1 MNDSEKELKNSEE
14 IDETLR
20 HSISEI
26 IDFLPDA
33 TFVIDRN
40 SKIIAWNTA
49 IEELTSVKAEE
60 VIGRSSFDYS
70 KPIYG
75 DKRPILID
83 LALKS
88 EKDLEE
94 NYISF
99 KRTGD
104 TITAETFVPYLK
116 KGGIYIWAKAR
127 PLYNTQG
134 KIIGAIETIRDI
146 THQKLTE
153 QKLKESERKLQER
166 VKELNC
172 LFQITKLLNNPNI
185 SVDEILIGTL
195 ENICCG
201 WQFPEIVCA
210 KIIFNGKEFKT
221 NNYKQTPWNLK
232 HETMIKEKDLTLE
245 VNYLEEKPFLNE
257 EKDLLEEITEEL
269 KVVLFYKLEWLM

>member
-1 MNDSEKELKNSEE
+1 VKDFIRNIKNSAK
-14 IDETLR
+14 IDENLR
-20 HSISEI
+20 HTFSEI
-26 IDFLPDA
+26 IDFLPNA
-33 TFVIDRN
+33 TFIIDRQ

-49 IEELTSVKAEE
+49 IEQLTGVKAEE
-60 VIGRSSFDYS
+60 IIGKSSFEYS
-70 KPIYG
+70 KPLYG

-88 EKDLEE
+88 QTKMEK

-99 KRTGD
+99 EKNGD
-104 TITAETFVPYLK
+104 TLIAECFVPYLK

-146 THQKLTE
+146 TDQKLTE
-153 QKLKESERKLQER
+153 RNLQEQ

-172 LFQITKLLNNPNI
+172 LFQITKLVNNPNI
-185 SVDEILIGTL
+185 SVDEILMGTL

-201 WQFPEIVCA
+201 WQYPEILCA

-221 NNYKQTPWNLK
+221 NNYKPTSWCIKHQT
-232 HETMIKEKDLTLE
+232 MVKEKNLALE
-245 VNYLEEKPFLNE
+245 VNYLEDKPFLDE
-257 EKDLLEEITEEL
+257 EKDLLEEIASEL
-269 KVVLFYKLEWLM
+269 KVVLLYKLEWLI

>member
-1 MNDSEKELKNSEE
+1 MNDSKRELKNSDE
-14 IDETLR
+14 IDENLR
-20 HSISEI
+20 HTFSEI
-26 IDFLPDA
+26 LDFLPDA
-33 TFVIDRN
+33 TFIIDN
-40 SKIIAWNTA
+40 HNKIIAWNRA
-49 IEELTSVKAEE
+49 IEELTGVKAKEI
-60 VIGRSSFDYS
+60 IGKSSFEYS

-88 EKDLEE
+88 QTEMEK

-99 KRTGD
+99 ERNGD
-104 TITAETFVPYLK
+104 TFIAETFVPYLK

-153 QKLKESERKLQER
+153 QNLQER

-195 ENICCG
+195 ESICCG
-201 WQFPEIVCA
+201 WQYPEILCA
-210 KIIFNGKEFKT
+210 KIVFNGKEFKT
-221 NNYKQTPWNLK
+221 NNYKQTPWSLK
-232 HETMIKEKDLTLE
+232 HQTMVKEKDLDIE
-245 VNYLEEKPFLNE
+245 VNYLENKSFLDE
-257 EKDLLEEITEEL
+257 EKELLEEIAGEL
-269 KVVLFYKLEWLM
+269 KVVLLYKLEWII

>member
-1 MNDSEKELKNSEE
+1 MNKNTRDIKNSDEIEE
-14 IDETLR
+14 NLR
-20 HSISEI
+20 HTLSEI

-33 TFVIDRN
+33 TFIIDKH

-49 IEELTSVKAEE
+49 IEELTGVKASE
-60 VIGRSSFDYS
+60 VIGKSSFDYS

-88 EKDLEE
+88 KKELDEIIK
-94 NYISF
+94 NYLSF
-99 KRTGD
+99 ERNGS
-104 TITAETFVPYLK
+104 TIKAETFVPYLK
-116 KGGIYIWAKAR
+116 KGGLYIWAKAR

-153 QKLKESERKLQER
+153 RNLQER

-185 SVDEILIGTL
+185 SVDEILVSTL

-201 WQFPEIVCA
+201 FQFPDITCA
-210 KIIFNGKEFKT
+210 KIVFNEKEFKT
-221 NNYKQTPWNLK
+221 NNYEQTPWSLS
-232 HETMIKEKDLTLE
+232 HQAMIKEKKLLLE
-245 VNYLEEKPFLNE
+245 VKYLEDKPFLDE
-257 EKDLLEEITEEL
+257 EKDLLEEIMGQL
-269 KVVLFYKLEWLM
+269 KVVLLYKLEWII